1 MRKQFKLIILIFFIL
16 FLVGCSSKIDDG
28 KVEVNKISAQE
39 LNSMMQDKDFVLIDV
54 HIPQQERIKG
64 TDDFIP
70 YNEIENN
77 LNKLPKDKDAK
88 IVLYCRSGSMSD
100 AATKEL
106 VALGYT
112 NVYDLEGG
120 TNAYRQAGYQFE

>member
-1 MRKQFKLIILIFFIL
+1 MRKQFKLIITIFFIL
-16 FLVGCSSKIDDG
+16 FLVGCSSKIDE

-54 HIPQQERIKG
+54 HTPQQEHIKG
-64 TDDFIP
+64 TDEVIA

-77 LNKLPKDKDAK
+77 LDKLPKDKDAK

-100 AATKEL
+100 TATKQLIE
-106 VALGYT
+106 LGYT
-112 NVYDLEGG
+112 NIYDLEGG
-120 TNAYRQAGYQFE
+120 ANAYRAAGYEFE